1 VDDRASATAVLIAA
15 ATVMRGKSSGSG
27 PAPAGAVAWCERFLS
42 TTRGHRWLRASVQC
56 APGRAW
62 WRLVEAMLLPGA
74 VSHWMRRKRE
84 IDGLARDAA
93 ASGFTQL
100 VVIGAG
106 LDSLA
111 FRLAQ
116 ERLYPCIVFA
126 DHPATLNVIQRAL
139 GVDAKGKAQDKAQG
153 IGLTSVDL
161 AQQDIN
167 DVLTAVPGF
176 DRMRPTLVVI
186 EGVLMYLPKTTVA
199 RVLRSI
205 VLLPNPRV
213 RLIISWMVAEP
224 GKPIGFAGQSR
235 FIPGWLRRRSEPM
248 LWGSTPA
255 TIPAFLDGL
264 GWSNTRVIDLAGDDR
279 LEPAEARGLRSEQL
293 AVAERDRL
301 S

>member
-1 VDDRASATAVLIAA
+1 VDDRASATALLIAA
-15 ATVMRGKSSGSG
+15 ATVMRSDTSASG

-42 TTRGHRWLRASVQC
+42 TSRSHRWLRRSVQC

-62 WRLVEAMLLPGA
+62 WRLVESMLLLGA

-93 ASGFTQL
+93 AHGFTQL

-116 ERLYPCIVFA
+116 ERLYSNVVFA
-126 DHPATLNVIQRAL
+126 DHPSTLKVIQRAL
-139 GVDAKGKAQDKAQG
+139 GADAKDMAQG
-153 IGLTSVDL
+153 IEFISVDL

-167 DVLTAVPGF
+167 VALTAVLGF
-176 DRMRPTLVVI
+176 DRAHATLIVI
-186 EGVLMYLPKTTVA
+186 EGVLMYLPETAVA
-199 RVLRSI
+199 HVLRSI
-205 VLLPNPRV
+205 ALLPNPRL
-213 RLIISWMVAEP
+213 RLIMSWMVAEP
-224 GKPIGFAGQSR
+224 GKPVGFASQSR
-235 FIPGWLRRRSEPM
+235 FIPAWLARRSEPM

-255 TIPAFLDGL
+255 AMPAFLDGL
-264 GWSNTRVIDLAGDDR
+264 GWSNTRAIDLAGNDPS
-279 LEPAEARGLRSEQL
+279 EPAEARGLRSEQL
-293 AVAERDRL
+293 AVAERNRP

>member
-15 ATVMRGKSSGSG
+15 ATVMRGESSGSG
-27 PAPAGAVAWCERFLS
+27 PAPTGAVAWCERFLS
-42 TTRGHRWLRASVQC
+42 TTRGHRWLRRSVQC
-56 APGRAW
+56 SPGRAW
-62 WRLVEAMLLPGA
+62 WRLVESMLLPGA

-84 IDGLARDAA
+84 IDRLARDAA
-93 ASGFTQL
+93 ASGLTQL

-111 FRLAQ
+111 FRNGQ
-116 ERLYPCIVFA
+116 ERLYPCIE
-126 DHPATLNVIQRAL
+126 LI
-139 GVDAKGKAQDKAQG
+139 
-153 IGLTSVDL
+153 SVDM

-167 DVLTAVPGF
+167 AVLTAVPGF
-176 DRMRPTLVVI
+176 DRTRPTLVVI
-186 EGVLMYLPKTTVA
+186 EGVLMYLPEPAVA

-205 VLLPNPRV
+205 VSLPNPRV
-213 RLIISWMVAEP
+213 RLIISWMAAEP
-224 GKPIGFAGQSR
+224 GKPVGFAGQSR
-235 FIPGWLRRRSEPM
+235 FIPGWLRRRSEPK

-255 TIPAFLDGL
+255 AIPAFMDSL

-279 LEPAEARGLRSEQL
+279 FEPAEARGLRSEQL